1 MPCRSIGGDHVNA
14 CCGTKLRSL
23 LKVVWLIG
31 GALPL
36 AACLDGS
43 DGAPAVKHAIFLTLG
58 ALPGYTSSLAS
69 AVSSD
74 GSIVVGTATT
84 AAGSRQAF
92 RWSAQKGLVGLG
104 FMPGGTYSVAT
115 AASANGAVIVGS
127 GDTTD
132 DPPASSMGFRW
143 DEATGAQRVE
153 PLPGS
158 QLCHAAGVSGDGD
171 VIVGTCLQNNNTA
184 FRWTASSGSV
194 PLDRFGTGSNQESTA
209 NAISSDGSVI
219 AGAGHP
225 VLTGA
230 VIWAAN
236 TSPTV
241 IGKLPGDATAVATA
255 VSTGGSVVVGSS
267 MDNVGTSRAFRWT
280 QQTGMGAL
288 GDGMNGLLGS
298 FATSVSGSGSIIVGY
313 GPTVAGDIALI
324 WDVDHG
330 LRSLEAALAA
340 DYQTQIAGWKLLR
353 ATGISNDGHTIAGY
367 GMNPEGRTEAWIVK
381 LPD

>member
-1 MPCRSIGGDHVNA
+1 
-14 CCGTKLRSL
+14 
-23 LKVVWLIG
+23 
-31 GALPL
+31 
-36 AACLDGS
+36 
-43 DGAPAVKHAIFLTLG
+43 
-58 ALPGYTSSLAS
+58 
-69 AVSSD
+69 
-74 GSIVVGTATT
+74 VGTATT
-84 AAGSRQAF
+84 AAGNRQAF
-92 RWSAQKGLVGLG
+92 RWNAQQGILG
-104 FMPGGTYSVAT
+104 IGFVPGGTDSVAT
-115 AASANGAVIVGS
+115 AVSTDGTVIVGT
-127 GDTTD
+127 GD
-132 DPPASSMGFRW
+132 ASNSDAPTSSVGFRW
-143 DEATGAQRVE
+143 NAGAGVQRVE
-153 PLPGS
+153 ALAGS
-158 QLCHAAGVSGDGD
+158 HLCFAAGVSGDGTA
-171 VIVGTCLQNNNTA
+171 IVGTCLQVNNTA